1 MVRFDTSVSSVQR
14 ISFGSFLVPPNTTQL
29 SMCAFV
35 QVDNNPAGT
44 NARIFGHDNNNTDIS
59 FSLSTRNS
67 LDNST
72 KRTPQF
78 VITTDQSGIT
88 VLENADIQ
96 LSPDTL
102 YHIAGVYDGSEMRM
116 YINGIE
122 MLSTAM
128 TGDVIVRDTWPMI
141 IANRP
146 DGSRSFEG
154 LIGDCRVYNRVLSDD
169 EILDI
174 KETLGNDNIQDGL
187 MFKAPLDGAEGTTV
201 AGTGTVLN
209 EIGGEFTTT
218 VNGTAFGNPTYE
230 EMNVPLD
237 DTPLS
242 LNNVFAW
249 HDASDRSEMG
259 FSGAN
264 TVNSWRNKLPNTRT
278 YGDTPDGGSPQVDE
292 VIVNGRSTLN
302 FTATEQFTADF
313 LNTTA
318 GLVGK
323 KYAIFIVERK
333 ANTGSDQW
341 IFGGSS
347 TTVNTNL
354 HIGYRTS
361 DQFSFAQWGNDI
373 NVTSTAYNAAN
384 VTRLHTLI
392 NGTTGKTVRL
402 NSATVGS
409 NTNTQ
414 DLTNYPNPKLT
425 RREASGA
432 NGYAGAICEIVIFD
446 RVLSDDEIVQI
457 ENYLQIKWGI

>member
-1 MVRFDTSVSSVQR
+1 MVRFDTTVSTIQQIR
-14 ISFGSFLVPPNTTQL
+14 FGGFLLPPGTDQL
-29 SMCAFV
+29 TVCAFA
-35 QVDNNPAGT
+35 QIDLAPDGNFG
-44 NARIFGHDNNNTDIS
+44 RIFGQDAGGLNIA
-59 FSLSTRNS
+59 FSLTTRDS
-67 LDNST
+67 LDNAN
-72 KRTPQF
+72 KRTIQF
-78 VITTDQSGIT
+78 VTTTTNGLT
-88 VLENADIQ
+88 LLENADIQ
-96 LSPDTL
+96 LSPNRL
-102 YHIAGVYDGSEMRM
+102 YHFAGVYDGSEMRL
-116 YINGIE
+116 YIDGVE
-122 MLSTAM
+122 VLSTPQI
-128 TGDVIVRDTWPMI
+128 GNIVVQNTWELLVG
-141 IANRP
+141 NRP
-146 DGSRSFEG
+146 DGERSFEG

-174 KETLGNDNIQDGL
+174 KESFGDDDLQDGL
-187 MFKAPLDGAEGTTV
+187 LFRAPLDGAEGNTLS
-201 AGTGTVLN
+201 GTGTVLN
-209 EIGGEFTTT
+209 ELGGEFTATT
-218 VNGTAFGNPTYE
+218 GGTAFGDPTYE
-230 EMNVPLD
+230 EMDIPLD

-249 HDASDRSEMG
+249 HDASDSSTMS
-259 FSGAN
+259 FIAAN
-264 TVNSWRNKLPNTRT
+264 TANTWRNKLPNTRT

-402 NSATVGS
+402 NGATVGS

-432 NGYAGAICEIVIFD
+432 NGYAGAICEIIIFD
-446 RVLSDDEIVQI
+446 RVIESTEVEQI
-457 ENYLQIKWGI
+457 EKYLQIKWGI